1 MLGTM
6 SAPRRETETEDAV
19 RRTRLANE
27 RTYLAW
33 WRTSLT
39 AFAVALG
46 AGKLV
51 PELTHSPRWPYAL
64 DGGGFAILGVLLL
77 VYGWHR
83 QRAVERAVRQGA
95 YAPVGTRF
103 LIAVTAFG
111 LALGI
116 LTFVLVAVS
125 P

>member
-1 MLGTM
+1 V
-6 SAPRRETETEDAV
+6 AAREPTDTETQDAL
-19 RRTRLANE
+19 RRTKLANE

-51 PELTHSPRWPYAL
+51 PELTDAESWPYAL
-64 DGGGFAILGVLLL
+64 DGGGFALLGIVLL
-77 VYGWHR
+77 VYGWQQHR
-83 QRAVERAVRQGA
+83 SVERAVSAGDF
-95 YAPVGTRF
+95 APASSAF
-103 LIAVTAFG
+103 LLAVTAIG
-111 LALGI
+111 LALGM
-116 LTFVLVAVS
+116 LTLVLVAVS

>member
-1 MLGTM
+1 V
-6 SAPRRETETEDAV
+6 SEPEPNAVETQDAL

-51 PELTHSPRWPYAL
+51 PELTDSPRWPYAL
-64 DGGGFAILGVLLL
+64 DGGGFALLGIVLL

-83 QRAVERAVRQGA
+83 QRSVERAVRLGDFAPAGA
-95 YAPVGTRF
+95 GF
-103 LIAVTAFG
+103 LLAVTAFAI
-111 LALGI
+111 ALGV
-116 LTFVLVAVS
+116 LTLVLVAVS